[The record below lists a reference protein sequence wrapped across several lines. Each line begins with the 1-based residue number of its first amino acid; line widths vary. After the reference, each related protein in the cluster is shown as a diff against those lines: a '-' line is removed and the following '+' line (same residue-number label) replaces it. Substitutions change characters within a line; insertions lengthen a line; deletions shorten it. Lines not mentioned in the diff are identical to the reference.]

1 MMPAVE
7 QTGSGDTG
15 HSTPTTILGRL
26 AARLYPNV
34 DEVLWNR
41 SRNRVMKELV
51 AATHSAGPLPLRPL
65 PADRPAHVVV
75 IPMDGPERDTFRPAG
90 GNFFWEI
97 AQAAREYAGD
107 EKISVFCVEPG
118 EPPASW
124 HRRLAAFLGEVG
136 ATHLIAQVEK
146 DPAGNPEWTWDALW
160 AELLP
165 VWDGVFLGAMFDSS
179 YRWLTI
185 PVRRL
190 ARMSDRFM
198 LVDICMPMDGVL
210 VKGRPEVGPVNMPV
224 STQTLEIADLTAD
237 GLPKIHDVTFIGALY
252 PYRVQL
258 IDGLEASGL
267 RVSVNPHR
275 IDAPHDL
282 EGSRANQP
290 TYVDYLVAL
299 AQSHMTINF
308 SQSSAGPYQQ
318 LKTRVLEASAMG
330 CLVLTDDV
338 DRTERIWVKGV
349 EFDHFARPD
358 DLPALVSRWL
368 ADPERLAA
376 GQAAAKARARRI
388 NASSFWGGIDDGLA
402 RRGLPAIGRR
412 TYPTHAD

>member
-1 MMPAVE
+1 MPIVDE
-7 QTGSGDTG
+7 TGVGDTG
-15 HSTPTTILGRL
+15 HSIPTTLLGRL
-26 AARLYPNV
+26 AARVRPDI

-41 SRNRVMKELV
+41 ARQREMRAIVSTSRAGGRMSMK
-51 AATHSAGPLPLRPL
+51 PLPT
-65 PADRPAHVVV
+65 ARPAHVVV
-75 IPMDGPERDTFRPAG
+75 IPMDGPERETYRPAG
-90 GNFFWEI
+90 GNFFFEI
-97 AQAAREYAGD
+97 AQAAREYAGAA
-107 EKISVFCVEPG
+107 KVSVFCVEPG
-118 EPPASW
+118 EEPAQW
-124 HRRLAAFLGEVG
+124 HGRLAGFLGDVG

-146 DPAGNPEWTWDALW
+146 DPAGNHEWTWDALW

-165 VWDGVFLGAMFDSS
+165 VWDGVFLGVMFDSS

-198 LVDICMPMDGVL
+198 LVDICVPMDGQL

-224 STQTLEIADLTAD
+224 STQALEIIDIAAA

-252 PYRVQL
+252 PYRVTL
-258 IDGLEASGL
+258 IERLEEAGL

-282 EGSRANQP
+282 DSSRNNQP
-290 TYVDYLVAL
+290 TYVDYMVAL
-299 AQSHMTINF
+299 AQSHTTINF

-318 LKTRVLEASAMG
+318 LKTRLLEASAMG

-338 DRTERIWVKGV
+338 DRTERFWVKGE
-349 EFDHFARPD
+349 EFDHFTTTD
-358 DLPALVSRWL
+358 DLPEVVSKWL
-368 ADPERLAA
+368 HNAEGLAA
-376 GQAAAKARARRI
+376 AQSAAKSRARRI

-402 RRGLPAIGRR
+402 RRRLPAIG
-412 TYPTHAD
+412 PGGMIGA